1 MHTLYTETSVEIVQT
16 RVSLKSEL
24 IGQLLPALVRMMLN
38 SLVVAELYRHS
49 LFFSSQ
55 KWWRAGKPTIRSG
68 KLFQTSK
75 AKFISSAV
83 IVTSSSSE
91 RNAREL
97 TRAELWNLERGV
109 HFESLK
115 ISVTQSSKQDAFL
128 LNSHIQGE
136 SKAGRNWRSQ
146 NF

>member
-1 MHTLYTETSVEIVQT
+1 MGSGFDWVGAGLRGFGVWDGACQFAYTPM
-16 RVSLKSEL
+16 SLKSAL

-97 TRAELWNLERGV
+97 TRAELWNLEKR
-109 HFESLK
+109 S
-115 ISVTQSSKQDAFL
+115 AF
-128 LNSHIQGE
+128 
-136 SKAGRNWRSQ
+136 
-146 NF
+146 